1 MLRNKATLRNMGH
14 VTFVYRN
21 IAHVMVQ
28 SPIQA
33 RPSLN
38 KSYQERRKRAYQR
51 VEALGLKRR
60 WVARQV
66 GRSVRCVT
74 EVLRGTDTGEPT
86 LVLIEVLLRSIE
98 AGDVEV
104 TEEATARKRGGRR

>member
-1 MLRNKATLRNMGH
+1 MDRTHGKGPAG
-14 VTFVYRN
+14 
-21 IAHVMVQ
+21 A
-28 SPIQA
+28 A
-33 RPSLN
+33 A
-38 KSYQERRKRAYQR
+38 SYERRRARAYAR

-86 LVLIEVLLRSIE
+86 LVLIEILLSQIE
-98 AGDVEV
+98 VGAVEV
-104 TEEATARKRGGRR
+104 PAEARR